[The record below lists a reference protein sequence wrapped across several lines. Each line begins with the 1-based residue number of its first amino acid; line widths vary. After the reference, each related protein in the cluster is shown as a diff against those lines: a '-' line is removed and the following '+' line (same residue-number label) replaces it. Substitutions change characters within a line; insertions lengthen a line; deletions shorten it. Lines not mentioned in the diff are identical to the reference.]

1 MLVLYNIAIYH
12 LQCDQV
18 ENCLSNWINAISGVP
33 QGSVV
38 GLMIG
43 DGF

>member
-18 ENCLSNWINAISGVP
+18 ENCQSNWINSISGVP

-43 DGF
+43 DGS